1 MDKAIFDLAELINRA
16 PQKDPDAGGHTACE
30 DGICGLDDFKVQHV
44 VLKDLEACPKYKPEL
59 LFKLSSLLAILFPQ
73 LTNVSLR
80 GPAPSAG
87 RAWSKVLAPTHHATR
102 R

>member
-44 VLKDLEACPKYKPEL
+44 MPKDLEACPKYKPEL

-73 LTNVSLR
+73 LMNMSLW
-80 GPAPSAG
+80 GPAPST
-87 RAWSKVLAPTHHATR
+87 W
-102 R
+102 